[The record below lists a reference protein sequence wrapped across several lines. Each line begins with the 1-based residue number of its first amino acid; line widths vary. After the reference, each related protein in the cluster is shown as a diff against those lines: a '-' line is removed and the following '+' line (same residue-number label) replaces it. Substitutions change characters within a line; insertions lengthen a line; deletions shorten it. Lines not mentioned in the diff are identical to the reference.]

1 MVTAEDLRLHPTEFI
16 MDLDFNCFT
25 ELVDIRPEPG
35 SHFIYSMSEPF
46 TEDDIEDRVMHNW
59 LDHFRLRYHQ
69 LHASG
74 HMSRKELT
82 EAIKTMNPQRLFP
95 VHTENPKLFKK
106 LFNNTVLPEKSKRYM
121 L

>member
-1 MVTAEDLRLHPTEFI
+1 MTCEELRRFPKRYLVN
-16 MDLDFNCFT
+16 LDFYNFT

-46 TEDDIEDRVMHNW
+46 TDEDLEEKVLHNW
-59 LDHFRLRYHQ
+59 LEHFGLKYHQ

-74 HMSRKELT
+74 HMSRGDLKAAL
-82 EAIKTMNPQRLFP
+82 EAIRPSMVFP
-95 VHTENPKLFKK
+95 VHTEGANRFKEIYSNVEPPVK
-106 LFNNTVLPEKSKRYM
+106 GSKYQ